1 MEELLIFVVVPLV
14 GLWVLYA
21 IIRLAVRDGMRDA
34 LRLDE
39 AARVRATYGLGDE
52 RSPNQSS

>member
-1 MEELLIFVVVPLV
+1 MAALFLFILPLI
-14 GLWVLYA
+14 GLWVLYM